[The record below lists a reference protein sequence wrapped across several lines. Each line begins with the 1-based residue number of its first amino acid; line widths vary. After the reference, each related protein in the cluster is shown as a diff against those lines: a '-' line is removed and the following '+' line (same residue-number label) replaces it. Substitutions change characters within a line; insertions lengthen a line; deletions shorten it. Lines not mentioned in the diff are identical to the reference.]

1 MHFNQKPRSLESVCT
16 LITDGSH
23 FSPAPQ
29 VEGYPI
35 VNAKDIPSGYIN
47 LDSCTNI
54 SKDDWDTLRKQ
65 NCAPAPGDVLLS
77 KDGTIGRVVFYEYD
91 LCVVALSS
99 IAILRPNDS
108 IDPNY
113 LAQVLRSDA
122 FRRQLLVLESGSA
135 LKRIILRDI
144 KKLEFYFPDYKSEQT
159 KIAEILSTVDRAIEQ
174 TEALIAK
181 QQRIKTGLMQDLLTR
196 GIDEHG
202 NLRSE
207 QTHEF
212 KDSPLG
218 RIPVEWKS
226 PIIDELAVRV
236 GSGVTPRGGE
246 SVYTKGGVLFIRS
259 QNVHFGGLLLA
270 DVSYIS
276 QKIHDTMKRSEVFEN
291 DVLLNITGASIGRCC
306 PMPAINCTANVNQH
320 VCAIRLSKATQ
331 SDAGFLT
338 AVIESSIGQ
347 NQILQFNAGGNR
359 EGLNY
364 QQVRSFVIPWPK
376 AEERQRLHTV
386 IKESAEALKVSGHN
400 LEKLRSLKTALMQD
414 LLTGKKRVTAL
425 LTIVYESDNGKGVD

>member
-144 KKLEFYFPDYKSEQT
+144 KKLEFYFPYFKSEQT

-181 QQRIKTGLMQDLLTR
+181 QQRIKTGLMQDLLTH
-196 GIDEHG
+196 GIDKHG

-218 RIPVEWKS
+218 RIPMEWKVES
-226 PIIDELAVRV
+226 LNSRALVKGGKRLPAGHVYAEGDTGCRYLQTTDFISKRLIYPKLHYLFAKTFRMLERYEITDGDVFISIAGVNLGVTGVFRPDFDDRTILTENAARIHILTDEL
-236 GSGVTPRGGE
+236 PE
-246 SVYTKGGVLFIRS
+246 Y
-259 QNVHFGGLLLA
+259 LA
-270 DVSYIS
+270 M
-276 QKIHDTMKRSEVFEN
+276 Q
-291 DVLLNITGASIGRCC
+291 
-306 PMPAINCTANVNQH
+306 IN
-320 VCAIRLSKATQ
+320 
-331 SDAGFLT
+331 GFT
-338 AVIESSIGQ
+338 VQ
-347 NQILQFNAGGNR
+347 RQILEDKGIGAGVPKLALFRIQQF
-359 EGLNY
+359 L
-364 QQVRSFVIPWPK
+364 IPWPTR
-376 AEERQRLHTV
+376 EEQLQIVRRLQLFDGSMQ
-386 IKESAEALKVSGHN
+386 KQKDELRKM
-400 LEKLRSLKTALMQD
+400 RSLKTALMQD

-425 LTIVYESDNGKGVD
+425 LNDTEEQAYE